1 MPVYSYKMTETLTQS
16 LADMANLLF
25 EKTPLVL
32 SGEEFLKAFVDP
44 EHITMLKQVQEICRP
59 ALHSYASTTLH
70 SADGE
75 TLRIHATFI
84 GSSPVILPQYV
95 GSGLQPNCPD
105 DIRNKIDAWIAER
118 INLGRAFGDANDAI
132 VYLNDN
138 CGDVEAMALMLPCLS
153 SVMANI
159 SSDGESKTVKRAQK
173 LATIK
178 RFGKLPRI
186 PREVTQRLSEVSAIV
201 NAVSMM
207 KDAPDVSADRHSAL
221 FKMTGIGGSGRVN
234 IFYQNP
240 DPNTPVPVASFL

>member
-1 MPVYSYKMTETLTQS
+1 MPVYSYKMIETLSQS
-16 LADMANLLF
+16 LEHMAGLMF

-44 EHITMLKQVQEICRP
+44 EHIVMLKQVQEMCRP
-59 ALHSYASTTLH
+59 GLHSYASTTLH
-70 SADGE
+70 SVDGE
-75 TLRIHATFI
+75 TLSIHVTFI
-84 GSSPVILPQYV
+84 GSAPVILPQYV
-95 GSGLQPNCPD
+95 GSGLHPNCPD
-105 DIRNKIDAWIAER
+105 DIRNKIDTWIVER

-132 VYLNDN
+132 IYLNDN
-138 CGDVEAMALMLPCLS
+138 CGDVEAMALMLPCLP
-153 SVMANI
+153 SVMANV
-159 SSDGESKTVKRAQK
+159 SSDGENKVVKRAQK

-221 FKMTGIGGSGRVN
+221 FKMTRVKGSTRTN
-234 IFYQNP
+234 IFCQNVE
-240 DPNTPVPVASFL
+240 PNTPVPSAMFF